1 MGPPAWLLAV
11 MVAAVH
17 HHDERPRP
25 KSTPCPVPNLPRAVT
40 SHRRP
45 PRVRGVRFR
54 ACRRRRRSSR
64 SAAAR
69 SRSPTRRRSTFPD
82 AGYTKL
88 DLVHYYLAVADGAL
102 TGIRGRPMA
111 LKRFVDGITK
121 EPFFQKR
128 APDNTPDW
136 IRTAELTFP
145 SGRTADEIVVDDA
158 AALAWIVNLGCID
171 LNPHPVRADDL
182 DHPDELRVDLDP
194 VPGVE
199 WPQIREVALAC
210 REALEAVG
218 LVGWPKT
225 SGSRGIHINVR
236 IARDWTYPEVRRAA
250 LALARDVER
259 RVPRCRHVQV
269 VEGGAPRRVPRLQPE
284 RQGPH
289 GRLGVLRPAAARRPR
304 LDAADLGRGADRR
317 GRGVHDRDRAG
328 ALRLD
333 RRSGRRH
340 RRCGRLARRAAG
352 AVAQARGRGRGRRPV
367 AAELREAGRRAAARP
382 AVTQAP
388 AGLGVRAGSRRG
400 RRSAAGGRRGTGG
413 RRRGGRPER
422 RPADRMGRLTPD
434 ADRPAQD
441 QHPGHRD
448 LARRLEGGG
457 ARRASSAGRPA
468 TRRPPMPWSPP
479 TSSSTA
485 CAGARRSG
493 TGSGST

>member
-1 MGPPAWLLAV
+1 MSPPSPARRT
-11 MVAAVH
+11 AAVEI
-17 HHDERPRP
+17 DGVSRPIYPAR
-25 KSTPCPVPNLPRAVT
+25 SPRTA
-40 SHRRP
+40 SGG
-45 PRVRGVRFR
+45 RGVRFR
-54 ACRRRRRSSR
+54 AW
-64 SAAAR
+64 
-69 SRSPTRRRSTFPD
+69 PTPKEILEIGGREVSISNPQKVYFPD

-102 TGIRGRPMA
+102 TGVRGRPMA

-236 IARDWTYPEVRRAA
+236 IARDWTYPGGPARRAG
-250 LALARDVER
+250 ARPGRGAARAR
-259 RVPRCRHVQV
+259 RRDLQV

-289 GRLGVLRPAAARRPR
+289 GRLGLFRPAAARRAG

-328 ALRLD
+328 PLRRD
-333 RRSGRRH
+333 R
-340 RRCGRLARRAAG
+340 
-352 AVAQARGRGRGRRPV
+352 
-367 AAELREAGRRAAARP
+367 
-382 AVTQAP
+382 
-388 AGLGVRAGSRRG
+388 
-400 RRSAAGGRRGTGG
+400 
-413 RRRGGRPER
+413 
-422 RPADRMGRLTPD
+422 
-434 ADRPAQD
+434 
-441 QHPGHRD
+441 
-448 LARRLEGGG
+448 
-457 ARRASSAGRPA
+457 
-468 TRRPPMPWSPP
+468 
-479 TSSSTA
+479 
-485 CAGARRSG
+485 
-493 TGSGST
+493 